1 MVNKKEHWEN
11 VYAQKKLTEVSWYE
25 EKPEISLN
33 IISSFDLPKDAE
45 IIDVGGGD
53 SLLADHLLELGYSNI
68 TVLDISSKAIDRAK
82 LRLGDRAHEIKWI
95 VSDVLDIATDERY
108 DLWHDRA
115 AFHFLT
121 NTADQSKYAEVA
133 AKHVTNKGWLIIG
146 TFGLNGPE
154 RCSGLAVERQ
164 SPASLSNIFQQQF
177 QLTGSIEHIHHTP
190 FDTDQVFNY
199 SWFQKFKQ

>member
-1 MVNKKEHWEN
+1 MADKKEHWEN
-11 VYAQKKLTEVSWYE
+11 VYAHKKLTEVSWYE
-25 EKPEISLN
+25 EKPETSLS
-33 IISSFDLPKDAE
+33 IINSFDLPKDAA
-45 IIDVGGGD
+45 IIDIGGGD

-68 TVLDISSKAIDRAK
+68 TVLDISAKAIDRAK
-82 LRLGDRAHEIKWI
+82 LRLGDRAYEIKWS
-95 VSDVLDIATDERY
+95 VSDVLDISTDKQY

-121 NTADQSKYAEVA
+121 DSKEQIKYVA
-133 AKHVTNKGWLIIG
+133 AAAKYLSANGKLIIG
-146 TFGLNGPE
+146 TFGVNGPE

-199 SWFQKFKQ
+199 SWFQKLP